1 MLSQVGKEVL
11 LKAVVQLIPTFAMS
25 CFRFPISLSQDI
37 EMLIC
42 KFWWGQR
49 GDRRKI
55 HWKKW
60 EVLCQS
66 KMEGVLGF
74 KDLCKFNEAMLAK
87 QVWRLIHD
95 RESLFYRVF
104 KAKYFPNCSIFEAK
118 LTSESFAWKSIL
130 WPRNLISRG
139 ARGRVGDG
147 ETIRVFQDV
156 WLVNTTDGKS
166 LPINLSYSL
175 TPQLV
180 L

>member
-1 MLSQVGKEVL
+1 MHSQVRKEVL
-11 LKAVVQLIPTFAMS
+11 LKAVVQAIPTFAMS

-49 GDRRKI
+49 GDWRKI

-95 RESLFYRVF
+95 RESLFYRDF

-118 LTSESFAWKSIL
+118 STSKSFAWKSIL
-130 WPRNLISRG
+130 WSRNLINRG
-139 ARGRVGDG
+139 ARWRVGDG